1 MFYKLTSLP
10 GVQANVV
17 AHLVNTNIGAPN
29 GLSARLL
36 AEPQIRRRIQVVI
49 LRGHPV
55 FMHGDSLRRLVSV
68 SDTIAQNNGGLIFSY
83 DALA

>member
-10 GVQANVV
+10 GVKANVV

-29 GLSARLL
+29 SFSARLL
-36 AEPQIRRRIQVVI
+36 AEPQIRRRIQVII
-49 LRGHPV
+49 LRGHLV
-55 FMHGDSLRRLVSV
+55 FMHGDSLRRLVSM
-68 SDTIAQNNGGLIFSY
+68 SGTIAQNNGGLIFSY